1 MRFEKKLLSPHW
13 LSFVLALAVR
23 FLHLHGEDF
32 VLRGL
37 SPVEVRCVVQ
47 PTDEG
52 PDGLDDPGR
61 PRLTDGLAPV
71 ADGAVAPADEPVFK
85 VASTKRDIRA
95 FLYMTTGFLSI
106 VAAAVLWL
114 GGGAAITVLAWQAQR
129 TKDNAQLLQIGKQ
142 AEWLSMRLFV
152 PSALVVVAMGVVL
165 MHKGD
170 WGYGHFWTLFGL
182 IAWGVSFVVGAA
194 FLGPESGR
202 LAKLIETKGPEDP
215 EVLARLNRII
225 SVARADVFL
234 ILLIAIIDRWT

>member
-1 MRFEKKLLSPHW
+1 MTQNTMAGAQAPAETTRSLFQWIGILGPIIGLAVAVVFLSYTSWYGVFKAIH
-13 LSFVLALAVR
+13 VLAA
-23 FLHLHGEDF
+23 
-32 VLRGL
+32 
-37 SPVEVRCVVQ
+37 
-47 PTDEG
+47 
-52 PDGLDDPGR
+52 
-61 PRLTDGLAPV
+61 
-71 ADGAVAPADEPVFK
+71 
-85 VASTKRDIRA
+85 I
-95 FLYMTTGFLSI
+95 
-106 VAAAVLWL
+106 LWL

-170 WGYGHFWTLFGL
+170 WGYGNFWTLFGL

-225 SVARADVFL
+225 SVARADVVL
-234 ILLIAIIDRWT
+234 IILIAIDMVAKPFLT

>member
-1 MRFEKKLLSPHW
+1 MTQQSMTGAQAPAENTRSLFQWIGILGPIIGLAVAVVFLSNTSWYGVFKAIH
-13 LSFVLALAVR
+13 VLAA
-23 FLHLHGEDF
+23 
-32 VLRGL
+32 
-37 SPVEVRCVVQ
+37 
-47 PTDEG
+47 
-52 PDGLDDPGR
+52 
-61 PRLTDGLAPV
+61 
-71 ADGAVAPADEPVFK
+71 
-85 VASTKRDIRA
+85 I
-95 FLYMTTGFLSI
+95 I
-106 VAAAVLWL
+106 WL

-142 AEWLSMRLFV
+142 AEWLSMRVFV

-225 SVARADVFL
+225 SVARADVVL
-234 ILLIAIIDRWT
+234 IMLIAIDMIAKPFLT

>member
-1 MRFEKKLLSPHW
+1 MTQQTMAGAQAPAETTRSLFQWIGILGPIIGLAVAVVFLSNTSWYGVFKAIH
-13 LSFVLALAVR
+13 VLAA
-23 FLHLHGEDF
+23 
-32 VLRGL
+32 
-37 SPVEVRCVVQ
+37 
-47 PTDEG
+47 
-52 PDGLDDPGR
+52 
-61 PRLTDGLAPV
+61 
-71 ADGAVAPADEPVFK
+71 
-85 VASTKRDIRA
+85 I
-95 FLYMTTGFLSI
+95 I
-106 VAAAVLWL
+106 WL

-142 AEWLSMRLFV
+142 AEWLSMRVFV

-225 SVARADVFL
+225 SVARTDVVL
-234 ILLIAIIDRWT
+234 ILLIAIDMIAKPFLT

>member
-1 MRFEKKLLSPHW
+1 MTQQTMAGAQTPAETTRSLFQWIGILGPIIGLAVAVVFLSNTSWYGVFKAIH
-13 LSFVLALAVR
+13 VLAA
-23 FLHLHGEDF
+23 
-32 VLRGL
+32 
-37 SPVEVRCVVQ
+37 
-47 PTDEG
+47 
-52 PDGLDDPGR
+52 
-61 PRLTDGLAPV
+61 
-71 ADGAVAPADEPVFK
+71 
-85 VASTKRDIRA
+85 I
-95 FLYMTTGFLSI
+95 I
-106 VAAAVLWL
+106 WL

-129 TKDNAQLLQIGKQ
+129 SKDNAQLLQIGKQ
-142 AEWLSMRLFV
+142 AEWLSMRVFV

-225 SVARADVFL
+225 SVARADVVL
-234 ILLIAIIDRWT
+234 IMLIAIDMIAKPFLT

>member
-1 MRFEKKLLSPHW
+1 MTQQTMAGAQTPAETTRSLFQWIGILGPIIGLAIAVVFLSNTSWYSVFKAIH
-13 LSFVLALAVR
+13 VLAA
-23 FLHLHGEDF
+23 
-32 VLRGL
+32 
-37 SPVEVRCVVQ
+37 
-47 PTDEG
+47 
-52 PDGLDDPGR
+52 
-61 PRLTDGLAPV
+61 
-71 ADGAVAPADEPVFK
+71 
-85 VASTKRDIRA
+85 I
-95 FLYMTTGFLSI
+95 
-106 VAAAVLWL
+106 LWL
-114 GGGAAITVLAWQAQR
+114 GGGAAIAVLAWQAQR

-225 SVARADVFL
+225 SVARTDVVL
-234 ILLIAIIDRWT
+234 IILIAIDMVAKPFLI